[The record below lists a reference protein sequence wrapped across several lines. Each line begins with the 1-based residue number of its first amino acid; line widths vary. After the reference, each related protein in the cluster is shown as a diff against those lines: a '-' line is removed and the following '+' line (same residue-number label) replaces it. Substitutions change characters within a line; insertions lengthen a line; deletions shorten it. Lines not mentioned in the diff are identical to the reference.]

1 LGQKHA
7 GQEAPVLAA
16 LRDIRYDIIFAR
28 PQNCVAPRGDRS
40 QRKRGAPGTTAQNS
54 DAGIRRKHGHRSI
67 GSGCVG
73 KDEMVWWIG
82 NGDLNLIMRR
92 LAILAA
98 LAAITL
104 LGAAARAPHYPGT
117 YSESEAADL
126 DKLSAYLNSIRTLK
140 SNFVQLG
147 PEGDLA
153 QGEFDLSRPG
163 KLRFSYNPP
172 SPILIVAAG
181 GDIYVKNSRL
191 NTVDRTSLSD
201 TPLDILLN
209 QNVDLRHNTAV
220 TGVEEQ
226 QGALI
231 VHARANTTRSQSN

>member
-1 LGQKHA
+1 MR
-7 GQEAPVLAA
+7 E
-16 LRDIRYDIIFAR
+16 
-28 PQNCVAPRGDRS
+28 
-40 QRKRGAPGTTAQNS
+40 
-54 DAGIRRKHGHRSI
+54 
-67 GSGCVG
+67 
-73 KDEMVWWIG
+73 DEMVWWIG
-82 NGDLNLIMRR
+82 KADISPIMRR

-104 LGAAARAPHYPGT
+104 LGAAGPAAPRYPGT
-117 YSESEAADL
+117 YSEAESAAL
-126 DKLSAYLNSIRTLK
+126 DKLSAYLNSIHTLK
-140 SNFVQLG
+140 SNFVQLS

-163 KLRFSYNPP
+163 NLRFAYNPP
-172 SPILIVAAG
+172 SPVLVVATG

-209 QNVDLRHNTAV
+209 RDVDLRHNPAV

-226 QGALI
+226 QGTLI
-231 VHARANTTRSQSN
+231 VHARANTTRSQSNISLVFAYPAIELRQWMVKDNQGGTTTVALTGVQTGVALPDALFAVPAKDPARKAN